1 MQCSYNIHLNTTAA
15 PRDSTTT
22 PGSPS
27 SPRSPKMAL
36 PKNFSPWSIFFPMI
50 LWNKKI
56 LEPSLNTSFRWHY
69 MSVCSHKCKS
79 DNIIMLQIIKLQ
91 CKCTEGFESVR
102 TQLHKH
108 RQKREK
114 ALHVVQSLF
123 YNILTWIHLGW
134 QVVESDRETEILHV
148 LNPPFELVLDTKF
161 FGQVVIS
168 LKLYYSITKTIKR
181 QAWRGNSV
189 VQIHRLCLSFL
200 MVYKIWRL

>member
-27 SPRSPKMAL
+27 FPRSPKMAL

-114 ALHVVQSLF
+114 ARRS
-123 YNILTWIHLGW
+123 
-134 QVVESDRETEILHV
+134 
-148 LNPPFELVLDTKF
+148 
-161 FGQVVIS
+161 VVILQYFDLNTFRLAGCGVWQRNRDS
-168 LKLYYSITKTIKR
+168 TCSKPTI
-181 QAWRGNSV
+181 WTSV
-189 VQIHRLCLSFL
+189 GHKVLWAGCHIFEVILQH
-200 MVYKIWRL
+200 Y